1 MGDVYY
7 EELPLS
13 PFPLWSQ
20 ELGEQKEEEERN
32 MSITLYGPE
41 WYGYKSAKRQQY
53 WWEQE

>member
-1 MGDVYY
+1 MGDMYY

-20 ELGEQKEEEERN
+20 ELGEQKEEEERKI
-32 MSITLYGPE
+32 SITLYGPE
-41 WYGYKSAKRQQY
+41 WHGYKSAKRQQY